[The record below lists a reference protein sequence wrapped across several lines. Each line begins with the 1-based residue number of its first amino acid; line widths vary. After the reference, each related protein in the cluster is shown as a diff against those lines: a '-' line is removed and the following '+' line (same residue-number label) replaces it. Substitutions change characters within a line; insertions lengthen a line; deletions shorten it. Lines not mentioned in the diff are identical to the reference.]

1 MSMLN
6 TVERKNESR
15 AHTNKK
21 NPLNFQMIYENFSHI
36 NKHIFSFETMFQY
49 SVHISLCGNDACKN
63 DVHSIKFHKN
73 MCLLRQM
80 NGSSVYHGTNR
91 TNVVFKSIIPRLTKS
106 SMTHKIRNTTTNFF
120 SMLTLMCDR
129 QFPQI

>member
-6 TVERKNESR
+6 TFERNNEE
-15 AHTNKK
+15 HTPKK
-21 NPLNFQMIYENFSHI
+21 NPLNFQIIYENFSHI
-36 NKHIFSFETMFQY
+36 NKHIFSFNTMFQY
-49 SVHISLCGNDACKN
+49 DISLCGNDACKN
-63 DVHSIKFHKN
+63 NVQSIKFHIN
-73 MCLLRQM
+73 MCLLRQL

-91 TNVVFKSIIPRLTKS
+91 INVVFKSIIPRLTKS
-106 SMTHKIRNTTTNFF
+106 SITHKIRNTTTNFF